1 MTVTTRRSLP
11 LPKPSHDIMN
21 ESFHEHRPSFRT
33 LLSKFEN
40 NKGSFTYEV
49 TKHTSI
55 RKLMQQQ
62 KSTRILNMS
71 KEKLN
76 FSNSLSGD
84 LDFVNELL
92 GEESERSEGQ
102 QEQVTNLVVTALGEA
117 QELVFEDEDEP
128 VVEEAPEQFL
138 AQDCLLEVP
147 SKTNKQKKLK
157 GPTFA
162 TEKFNNVYVLGEE
175 LGSGAYAVVKEGSHR
190 RTGKSYAIKIVEI
203 ECMDQADLD
212 ALQIEITV
220 MAKLQHPNIVRLYE
234 TYSERDYYFL
244 VTEKMLG
251 GELLDRVVQKTFYNE
266 KEARDT
272 CTILFEAMLY
282 CHNKRIAHRDLK
294 PENLLLTVRAS
305 RRSFLTFKAS

>member
-1 MTVTTRRSLP
+1 
-11 LPKPSHDIMN
+11 MN

-40 NKGSFTYEV
+40 NKGSFTYSV
-49 TKHTSI
+49 TKKTSI

-62 KSTRILNMS
+62 KNNRILNMS
-71 KEKLN
+71 KEKLD
-76 FSNSLSGD
+76 FTNSMSGD
-84 LDFVNELL
+84 LDLVNELL
-92 GEESERSEGQ
+92 GDESERSAVQHEHVQ
-102 QEQVTNLVVTALGEA
+102 NMVVTALEEA
-117 QELVFEDEDEP
+117 QGLVFEIEEEP
-128 VVEEAPEQFL
+128 IAEEISVQELAP
-138 AQDCLLEVP
+138 DCSSLVP
-147 SKTNKQKKLK
+147 LKTRKHKKSK

-162 TEKFNNVYVLGEE
+162 TEQFKNVYVLGKE

-203 ECMDQADLD
+203 ECMDHADLD

-220 MAKLQHPNIVRLYE
+220 MARLQHPNIVRLYE

-272 CTILFEAMLY
+272 CTILFEAMKF
-282 CHNKRIAHRDLK
+282 CHDKRIAHRDLK
-294 PENLLLTVRAS
+294 PENLLLTVSVS
-305 RRSFLTFKAS
+305 RQLLSTLYVILINTFFACLTIYCL